1 MLLVKIT
8 CFFSLI
14 YLIYLF
20 IVKSYYSS
28 SRSRLIKLDYKIN
41 HFRKEN
47 VWDSEIV
54 NLIILGLS
62 STIEVIL
69 IACSAFYLI
78 FLR

>member
-20 IVKSYYSS
+20 TVKSYYSP
-28 SRSRLIKLDYKIN
+28 SRLIKLDYKIN
-41 HFRKEN
+41 HLRKEN

-62 STIEVIL
+62 SIIEVIL
-69 IACSAFYLI
+69 IVCSAFYLI

>member
-20 IVKSYYSS
+20 TVKSYYSS
-28 SRSRLIKLDYKIN
+28 SRLIKLDYKIN
-41 HFRKEN
+41 HLRKEN

-62 STIEVIL
+62 SIIEVIL
-69 IACSAFYLI
+69 IVCSAFYLI